1 MKAKILIPFLAT
13 LLVSACAGLGDLG
26 GVLGPGSSGSAAS
39 DFRGTVVSVD
49 TSAKRITLDT
59 DSSNSL
65 NTRGDRTVFYDS
77 RTVVE
82 YSGETYRP
90 QDLERGDEVT
100 VQLADRSNTELA
112 ERIIV
117 NRDVRTGSTS
127 GSYGDGLDTEVRGTV
142 RVVDSRDRLIELDL
156 AAGDRGDNVVY
167 YDANTV
173 VMANG
178 QRYEVANAAENLER
192 GDEVTVI
199 GTRSGNRFVADR
211 ITVTRDARAGSGSYG
226 NTDTDVRGT
235 VRLVDARARLIE
247 LDLAY
252 GERGENMVYY
262 DDRTTVDHDGRQLRP
277 ESLIRGDEIEVRGA
291 VRSNRFLADSIEV
304 IREARR

>member
-1 MKAKILIPFLAT
+1 MRTKTFVPFLAA

-26 GVLGPGSSGSAAS
+26 GVLGGPGRSTAA
-39 DFRGTVVSVD
+39 DFRGTVVDVD
-49 TSAKRITLDT
+49 TSARRITLDT
-59 DSSNSL
+59 DSSSSL
-65 NTRGDRTVFYDS
+65 NTRGDRTVYYDD

-82 YSGETYRP
+82 YSGQTYKP
-90 QDLERGDEVT
+90 ENLERGDEVT
-100 VQLADRSNTELA
+100 VQLANQSNTDLA

-117 NRDVRTGSTS
+117 TRDVRTS
-127 GSYGDGLDTEVRGTV
+127 GSGTYDDDLGTDVRGTV
-142 RVVDSRDRLIELDL
+142 RVVDTRDRLIELDL
-156 AAGDRGDNVVY
+156 AAGERGDALVY

-178 QRYEVANAAENLER
+178 QRYDVPNAAENLER
-192 GDEVTVI
+192 GDEVTVV
-199 GTRSGNRFVADR
+199 GSRSGGRFIADR
-211 ITVTRDARAGSGSYG
+211 ITVTRDARAGSYE
-226 NTDTDVRGT
+226 DPDRDLRGT

-262 DDRTTVDHDGRQLRP
+262 DDRTTVDHDGRLLRP
-277 ESLIRGDEIEVRGA
+277 ESLIRGDEIAVRGA
-291 VRSNRFLADSIEV
+291 VRSNRFLADSIEL

>member
-1 MKAKILIPFLAT
+1 MKAKTFIPFLAT

-39 DFRGTVVSVD
+39 DFRGTVVDVD
-49 TSAKRITLDT
+49 TSAKRITFDT

-65 NTRGDRTVFYDS
+65 NTRGDRTVYYDD

-90 QDLERGDEVT
+90 EDLERGDEVT
-100 VQLADRSNTELA
+100 VQLADRTNTELA
-112 ERIIV
+112 ERIV
-117 NRDVRTGSTS
+117 VVRDVRTGSTS
-127 GSYGDGLDTEVRGTV
+127 GSYNDGLDTEVRGTV

-178 QRYEVANAAENLER
+178 QRYDVPNAAENLER
-192 GDEVTVI
+192 GNEVTVI

-211 ITVTRDARAGSGSYG
+211 ITVTRDARAGGYG
-226 NTDTDVRGT
+226 DTDTDVRGT
-235 VRLVDARARLIE
+235 VRLVDTRARLIE

-252 GERGENMVYY
+252 GERGDDVVYY

-277 ESLIRGDEIEVRGA
+277 ESLIRGDEIAVRGA

-304 IREARR
+304 IREGRR

>member
-1 MKAKILIPFLAT
+1 MKAKTLIPFLAT

-26 GVLGPGSSGSAAS
+26 GVLGPGSSSRTAS
-39 DFRGTVVSVD
+39 DFRGTVVDVD
-49 TSAKRITLDT
+49 TSAKRITFDT

-65 NTRGDRTVFYDS
+65 NTRGDRRVTYDD

-82 YSGETYRP
+82 YQGETYRP
-90 QDLERGDEVT
+90 EDLERGDEVT

-117 NRDVRTGSTS
+117 NRDVRTSGSS
-127 GSYGDGLDTEVRGTV
+127 GSYNDGLDTEVRGTV

-156 AAGDRGDNVVY
+156 AAGDRGDNMVY

-178 QRYEVANAAENLER
+178 QRYDVPNAAENLER

-199 GTRSGNRFVADR
+199 GSRSGNRFVADR
-211 ITVTRDARAGSGSYG
+211 ITVTRDARAGGYG
-226 NTDTDVRGT
+226 DTDTDVRGT

-252 GERGENMVYY
+252 GERGDDVVYY

-277 ESLIRGDEIEVRGA
+277 ESLIRGDEIAVRGS

>member
-1 MKAKILIPFLAT
+1 MKAKTLIPFLAT

-39 DFRGTVVSVD
+39 DFRGTVVDVD
-49 TSAKRITLDT
+49 TSAKRITFDT

-65 NTRGDRTVFYDS
+65 NTRGDRTVYYDN

-82 YSGETYRP
+82 YQGETYRP
-90 QDLERGDEVT
+90 EDLERGDEVT

-112 ERIIV
+112 ERIV
-117 NRDVRTGSTS
+117 VVRDVRTGSSS
-127 GSYGDGLDTEVRGTV
+127 GNYGLDTEVRGTV

-178 QRYEVANAAENLER
+178 QRYDVPNAAENLER

-211 ITVTRDARAGSGSYG
+211 ITVTRDARAGGYG
-226 NTDTDVRGT
+226 DSATDVRGT

-252 GERGENMVYY
+252 GDRGENMVYY

-277 ESLIRGDEIEVRGA
+277 ESLIRGDEIAVRGS
-291 VRSNRFLADSIEV
+291 VRNNRFLADSIEV